1 MIGLAV
7 SGPEFDDSV
16 GETQWATLQQL
27 SLILMASRFVL
38 VFQYGATT
46 YFAWKYRTTRL
57 PLLLVMST
65 LGVAAILYLG
75 LSFAFSLET
84 IHDAF
89 IAWYIIA
96 VLELAANI
104 AIAGR
109 WHVVSFKGTHLVER
123 MTCLTLIIVS

>member
-1 MIGLAV
+1 MPLLAV
-7 SGPEFDDSV
+7 
-16 GETQWATLQQL
+16 
-27 SLILMASRFVL
+27 MA
-38 VFQYGATT
+38 
-46 YFAWKYRTTRL
+46 
-57 PLLLVMST
+57 T

-84 IHDAF
+84 YHDAF

-109 WHVVSFKGTHLVER
+109 WPVVSFKGTHLVER